1 MSDAKKELKLK
12 GIDAE
17 LMIDR
22 LKEHL
27 EKVQRDLRDKE
38 VVHRQYEKEV
48 ARLRDAQ
55 DKAFRSEAT
64 PHGSSSSPSK
74 CRAAYASAPFGEG
87 EKGAEI
93 EYVAEES
100 AFNIEKVSLA
110 ARAKKAIASSVKTGM
125 FKKKKIVRGGSQQ
138 RKQKVKK

>member
-38 VVHRQYEKEV
+38 VVHR
-48 ARLRDAQ
+48 
-55 DKAFRSEAT
+55 
-64 PHGSSSSPSK
+64 
-74 CRAAYASAPFGEG
+74 
-87 EKGAEI
+87 
-93 EYVAEES
+93 
-100 AFNIEKVSLA
+100 
-110 ARAKKAIASSVKTGM
+110 
-125 FKKKKIVRGGSQQ
+125 
-138 RKQKVKK
+138 

>member
-1 MSDAKKELKLK
+1 MEAKKQLKLK
-12 GIDAE
+12 GIDAQ

-48 ARLRDAQ
+48 ARLSEAHDR
-55 DKAFRSEAT
+55 AFRTETT
-64 PHGSSSSPSK
+64 PHGSSASPSK

-87 EKGAEI
+87 EKGVGVEGAS
-93 EYVAEES
+93 EES

-110 ARAKKAIASSVKTGM
+110 ARAKKAIASTVKTGM
-125 FKKKKIVRGGSQQ
+125 FKKKKIVRGGSVQ
-138 RKQKVKK
+138 RKQKAKK